1 MITDK
6 YTVKRSFSDA
16 KKSLSPTSNSKIH
29 PNPSIEQSDLSSLN
43 SLNKNEHYKSA
54 SKNDHLK
61 IYNMVTTTRPR
72 STAKLRQWQ
81 KSLLKSTILKV
92 LKKSVTHHP
101 RLSFGRDTTSLTKP
115 RQRTIHKISLL
126 IEYGRA
132 RFITHIVTH
141 HTWPSQK
148 GQTTTLNL
156 PSFQNIFLISIFFQI
171 WRFSFWRLFSV
182 GDSIARFE
190 RSD

>member
-6 YTVKRSFSDA
+6 HSQTLIFWCQ
-16 KKSLSPTSNSKIH
+16 KSLSPTSNSKIH
-29 PNPSIEQSDLSSLN
+29 HLNSSIEQSDLSSLN

-54 SKNDHLK
+54 SKTNIQYGHQNPTKKHSETSL
-61 IYNMVTTTRPR
+61 M
-72 STAKLRQWQ
+72 A

-92 LKKSVTHHP
+92 LKKSVTSFP
-101 RLSFGRDTTSLTKP
+101 RLSFGRDTTRLTKP
-115 RQRTIHKISLL
+115 RQRTIRKISLL

-132 RFITHIVTH
+132 RFVTHIVTH
-141 HTWPSQK
+141 HNWPRHKRSNP
-148 GQTTTLNL
+148 TLHL

-190 RSD
+190 RFD